1 MKKIFPGVLVLL
13 LIASGCTKKQFADA
27 YTDPSKL
34 SETTIDRQF
43 AGVLTSNLN
52 YTMYHY
58 WDYFVVYQ
66 NTVIPWSQ
74 TAVTLNTN
82 GRYIPG
88 AAAISD
94 FWGTYYKLVA
104 QYKDLVK
111 IYNGM
116 STTDQQ
122 ANRIY
127 MIAATIFY
135 YDYTQKAV
143 DMWGDIPWSGAG
155 LLGSVGGDFQAAT
168 ASAKYDDAATIYTKM
183 LDDLKGFSDE
193 LNTISV
199 PAGVAT
205 SLKTQ
210 DFLNHGD
217 ITKWKRYNNSLRLRL
232 LTRVSGVTSFQSRS
246 NSEIASIAGN
256 PTSYPVVSTYTD
268 NIMIKVVSMQNPSPN
283 DVTGINNGTNTGNS
297 SDFYT
302 GLIGWGQADRANK
315 GMIDLMNANSDPR
328 LRAMFE
334 PGDSANGVYKG
345 LDPMLTSTDQSTI
358 LNGGTIA
365 RYNRS
370 TLSQNNYLPGV
381 LINAAEVHFLL
392 AEYYLKAGNDANA
405 KTEYESGVT
414 QSINYYF
421 WLRTLSNSTVS
432 GPLAPLS
439 PSEIT
444 AYLASPGVSWAGAAT
459 ATEKLNRI
467 ATQKWINYSVLQPQE
482 AWAELRRLKLP
493 ALTFVPD
500 NGTQKLPPNRWLYPT
515 NELTYNPANYQ
526 AVQSKDNLTTK
537 IFWDVK

>member
-1 MKKIFPGVLVLL
+1 MKKIFLGVLVLV
-13 LIASGCTKKQFADA
+13 LIVSGCTKKQFSDA

-34 SETTIDRQF
+34 SETTVDRQF

-52 YTMYHY
+52 YVMYHY

-88 AAAISD
+88 AAAITD

-104 QYKDLVK
+104 QYKDLVR
-111 IYNGM
+111 IYSAM

-127 MIAATIFY
+127 MIAATIYY
-135 YDYTQKAV
+135 YDFTQKAV
-143 DMWGDIPWSGAG
+143 DLWGDIPWSGAG
-155 LLGSVGGDFQAAT
+155 LLGTTGGDFQAAT

-183 LDDLKGFSDE
+183 LDDLKGYADE

-205 SLKTQ
+205 SMKTQ

-217 ITKWKRYNNSLRLRL
+217 LTKWKRYCNSLRLRL
-232 LTRVSGVTSFQSRS
+232 LTRVSGVTSFQSRA
-246 NSEIASIAGN
+246 NSEIASIVGN
-256 PTSYPVVSTYTD
+256 STSYPVVTNYAD
-268 NIMIKVVSMQNPSPN
+268 NIMVKVVSIQNPTPN
-283 DVTGINNGTNTGNS
+283 DVPGVNNGTS
-297 SDFYT
+297 SGDQSEFYT
-302 GLIGWGQADRANK
+302 GVIGWGQADRANK
-315 GMIDLMNANSDPR
+315 GMIDMMNANSDPR

-334 PGDSANGVYKG
+334 PGDSAHGAYIG

-392 AEYYLKAGNDANA
+392 AEYYLKAGNDASA
-405 KTEYESGVT
+405 KTEYEAGIT

-421 WLRTLSNSTVS
+421 FLRTLSNSTVS
-432 GPLAPLS
+432 GPLTPLS
-439 PSEIT
+439 AGEIST
-444 AYLASPGVSWAGAAT
+444 YLASTGVSWAAATT

-467 ATQKWINYSVLQPQE
+467 AIQKWINYSVLQPQE
-482 AWAELRRLKLP
+482 AWAEIRRLKLP
-493 ALTFVPD
+493 ALTFLPD

-526 AVQSKDNLTTK
+526 AVQAKDNLTTK

>member
-104 QYKDLVK
+104 QYKELVR
-111 IYNGM
+111 IYSAM

-135 YDYTQKAV
+135 YDFSQKAV
-143 DMWGDIPWSGAG
+143 DLWGDIPWSGAG
-155 LLGSVGGDFQAAT
+155 LLGSLGGDFQAAT

-205 SLKTQ
+205 SMKTQ

-232 LTRVSGVTSFQSRS
+232 LTRVSGVTSFQSRA
-246 NSEIASIAGN
+246 NTEIASIAGN
-256 PTSYPVVSTYTD
+256 PTSYPVVSNYTD

-283 DVTGINNGTNTGNS
+283 DVTGINNGTNTGDQ

-315 GMIDLMNANSDPR
+315 GMIDVMNANSDPR

-334 PGDSANGVYKG
+334 PGDSAHGAYIG

-392 AEYYLKAGNDANA
+392 AEYYLKAGNDASA
-405 KTEYESGVT
+405 KAEYEAGVT

-432 GPLAPLS
+432 GPLTPLAPT
-439 PSEIT
+439 EIS
-444 AYLASPGVSWAGAAT
+444 AYLASPGVSWAGATT
-459 ATEKLNRI
+459 ATDKLSRI

-493 ALTFVPD
+493 TLTFLQD